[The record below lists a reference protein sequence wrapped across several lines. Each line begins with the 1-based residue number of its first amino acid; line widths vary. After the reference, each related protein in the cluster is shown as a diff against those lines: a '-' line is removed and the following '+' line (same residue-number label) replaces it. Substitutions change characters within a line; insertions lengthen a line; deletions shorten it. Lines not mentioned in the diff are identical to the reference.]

1 MKNKTLWPVVLIL
14 VFAFSRWPGA
24 MPKNFSAAYALC
36 FCAGLYLPRRLAWA
50 LPLGV
55 VLATDLILTFGY
67 YRPAE
72 YTILNFAL
80 DQTPIYISYTLI
92 IWLGVL
98 LGGKKRS
105 FVTLLSGGVLGAILF
120 YLISNTAAWLVSPEY
135 GKTLAEWVRALTVG
149 DPKYHPTTWEF
160 FRGTFLSGGL
170 FTGLFVGAM
179 KFSESLDESPIEK
192 GETAPEPE
200 SEEAEPS
207 LTPASD
213 DAAHPAS

>member
-1 MKNKTLWPVVLIL
+1 VKNKTLWPVVLIL

-24 MPKNFSAAYALC
+24 MPQNFSAAYALC
-36 FCAGLYLPRRLAWA
+36 FCAGLYLPRKLAWA

-55 VLATDLILTFGY
+55 VLITDLFLTFGY
-67 YRPAE
+67 YHLAG
-72 YTILNFAL
+72 YTLANFL
-80 DQTPIYISYTLI
+80 RDQAPIYLSYALI
-92 IWLGVL
+92 IWLGTL

-105 FVTLLSGGVLGAILF
+105 FFTLLSGGILGAILF
-120 YLISNTAAWLVSPEY
+120 YLISNTAAWLTSAEY
-135 GKTLAEWVRALTVG
+135 GKTLTEWVRALTVG

-179 KFSESLDESPIEK
+179 KFSESRDESPVEK
-192 GETAPEPE
+192 GEEAPEAD
-200 SEEAEPS
+200 SEEPEPS

-213 DAAHPAS
+213 DARRAAS